1 MTAQNPTVDAL
12 TPHINDIKTILTG
25 TLSSLQ
31 ALVGQP
37 TEVILAS
44 VEGTAVITVEELGKL
59 VAGVVVVRFFCLPFV

>member
-1 MTAQNPTVDAL
+1 MTAQNATVDAL

-44 VEGTAVITVEELGKL
+44 VEGTAVITVEELGHV
-59 VAGVVVVRFFCLPFV
+59 VAGLTTVSSVEAPF